1 MTITRHV
8 DIFDLDLISHNL
20 FFEDFDI
27 TFLFNLFIC
36 NDSITFLY
44 DVLDFAPA
52 TSALYKRLPQSD
64 SSPTTKIPSIHYKAS
79 KETLE
84 LTLDTPSGEPST
96 SECLCLDYRMD
107 REWPLRRRLDWPFFT
122 FAGVNLFGRWLNV
135 EQLGKGNVL
144 DTLTILIKINS

>member
-27 TFLFNLFIC
+27 TFLFDLFIC
-36 NDSITFLY
+36 NDSITILN
-44 DVLDFAPA
+44 DVLDFALT
-52 TSALYKRLPQSD
+52 TSALYKRLPKSD
-64 SSPTTKIPSIHYKAS
+64 SSPATKIPSIHDKTS
-79 KETLE
+79 KETLK

-96 SECLCLDYRMD
+96 SECLCLDYRPD
-107 REWPLRRRLDWPFFT
+107 WEWPLRRLNRPFFT